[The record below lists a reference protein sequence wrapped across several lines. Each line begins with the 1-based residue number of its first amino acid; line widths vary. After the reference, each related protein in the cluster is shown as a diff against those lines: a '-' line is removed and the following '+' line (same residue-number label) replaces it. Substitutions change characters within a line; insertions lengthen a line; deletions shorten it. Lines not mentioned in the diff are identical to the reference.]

1 MSFGSGVPVCTCCH
15 PKGSM
20 GKKSKAAEAPPLFDA
35 DEDKAEKV
43 YIAQLI
49 VCWRSSTAST
59 CRNVPVSDELRA
71 CIVLCAQEAA
81 SSGAQLPSS
90 AMGKYFSHPD
100 KKLRDKA
107 VAVFSKWVS
116 KQEHLEDEDHVRI
129 WKALFYCF
137 WMSDKVPVQREL
149 ADRLAGLINAC
160 ASQSQVC
167 APACIHVR
175 AFGFRALRLSVPCLF
190 AHPVPVPFCWALLCA
205 SPAPPHHLECAT
217 RTRIADT

>member
-1 MSFGSGVPVCTCCH
+1 M
-15 PKGSM
+15 
-20 GKKSKAAEAPPLFDA
+20 
-35 DEDKAEKV
+35 
-43 YIAQLI
+43 
-49 VCWRSSTAST
+49 
-59 CRNVPVSDELRA
+59 
-71 CIVLCAQEAA
+71 QEAA

-167 APACIHVR
+167 SPACIHVR
-175 AFGFRALRLSVPCLF
+175 AVGFRALRLSVPCLF
-190 AHPVPVPFCWALLCA
+190 ANPVPVPFCCALLCA
-205 SPAPPHHLECAT
+205 SPPLPHHLECAT
-217 RTRIADT
+217 RTRIAGPLRVRTFPPHSCCWVSPPVAS